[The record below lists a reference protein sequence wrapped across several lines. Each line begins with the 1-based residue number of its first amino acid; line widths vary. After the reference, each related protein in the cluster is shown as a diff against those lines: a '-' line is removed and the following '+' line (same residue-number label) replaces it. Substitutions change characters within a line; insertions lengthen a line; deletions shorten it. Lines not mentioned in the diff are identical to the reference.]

1 MCALYKCTVV
11 IIIFIIIIIVITII
25 FSYIAENSKI
35 VPYGL
40 FEQNFGYIMT
50 IFTSPIW
57 NKQISEFIW

>member
-11 IIIFIIIIIVITII
+11 IIIFIIIIIIITII

-40 FEQNFGYIMT
+40 FEQNVGYI
-50 IFTSPIW
+50 
-57 NKQISEFIW
+57 